1 MGNWGYIQPVEVEL
15 YIYNPTY
22 NWFLG
27 PPCNNPIGPQIPG
40 CFEEPKHTR
49 PEAKTK
55 FIHPP
60 IGLKGSS

>member
-15 YIYNPTY
+15 DIITLLITGF
-22 NWFLG
+22 WAQL
-27 PPCNNPIGPQIPG
+27 GPQIPG

-55 FIHPP
+55 FIHPS